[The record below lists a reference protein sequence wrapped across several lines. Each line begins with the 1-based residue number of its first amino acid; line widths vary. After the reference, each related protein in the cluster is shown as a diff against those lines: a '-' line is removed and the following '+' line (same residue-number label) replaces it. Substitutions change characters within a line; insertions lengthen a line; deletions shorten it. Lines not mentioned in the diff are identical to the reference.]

1 MLNEIWKPIEGFE
14 TRYEISSSG
23 KVRNSRTGK
32 QLSPRLG
39 GTAKYLFVSLWAC
52 NKEKHFTVHRLVAR
66 AFLPNPDNKPQVN
79 HKDGVKTNNDVSNLE
94 WVTCSENHKHSVR
107 IGLRTHFATQLG
119 IKQPNTTSKY
129 LNVTYD
135 KSRGKWRAAVK
146 RGGKMVFQKRF
157 DSEIEAY
164 DAVTKFLNA

>member
-1 MLNEIWKPIEGFE
+1 MLNEIWKPVEGFE

-32 QLSPRLG
+32 QLALRMG
-39 GTAKYLFVSLWAC
+39 GTAKYLFASLWAY

-66 AFLPNPDNKPQVN
+66 AFIPNPDNKPQVN
-79 HKDGVKTNNDVSNLE
+79 HRDGVKTNNDASNLE
-94 WVTCSENHKHSVR
+94 WVTCSENHKHAAHL
-107 IGLRTHFATQLG
+107 GLRTNFATQLG
-119 IKQPNTTSKY
+119 KKQPNTASKH

-135 KSRGKWRAAVK
+135 KSRRKWKATVK

-157 DSEIEAY
+157 DSETEAHN
-164 DAVTKFLNA
+164 AVTKFLNA